1 MRTIAVCYP
10 ALSSKILYTNHF
22 KRLCGRVAPTKG
34 KQRMTEGADSSNPPA
49 LRVPWWWT
57 DLLHRLN
64 RAPRYQPLVLIALA
78 FIFGIAAD
86 RWADGKISLLA
97 WAVILASSLAA
108 CYIYYRRA
116 WFQLSSV
123 ALLTAFAALGGVREH
138 LAWRIYAA
146 DEISRWATDEEKP
159 ILIEATVLR
168 LPKLYQAR
176 GYDPLITAKGDPR
189 ERPQRTRLKL
199 YATALREGNLW
210 RSASGY
216 LSCAIDGDLGELRP
230 GDRVRVAG
238 FISRLPRALN
248 PGEFD
253 FSLHA
258 RADREICQIRSDIPD
273 AVQILRKAEWYWPAS
288 WLPKV
293 RLWGTELLK
302 KYLSQY
308 EATLAGAILLGTR
321 EELPYEQTE
330 EFLLTGTIHVLSIS
344 GMHVGILAWGLF
356 LALRSGWI
364 GRRKALWLIM
374 LLTWTYTIM
383 TDSEPPA
390 VRASILVCVV
400 CGSLLIGKA
409 GLAFNSLA
417 FAALIVFMF
426 NPNDLFR
433 TGTQLSF
440 ISMGVLSW
448 LSSFWSGSRLI
459 SPLDRLIQRTM
470 TWHERLLWWIAA
482 WFVISLLTGTLIW
495 SITLPLVVARFY
507 LISWSA
513 LVLNIFLSPITTL
526 AMICG
531 FLVLATGW
539 WFPWAAHVFGTCC
552 DALLELTAAII
563 HYVAR
568 TPGSYS
574 WHSGPSDWWL
584 IGFYVG
590 LGAWAVFRHW
600 LPGFKFGVPVLLAYC
615 ALGWF
620 ERVWHDQREPGPRA
634 TFVAIGHGGAT
645 LIELPD
651 GRNILYDCGRM
662 GSPILGERAVEAV
675 LRSRGIRRLDAV
687 IISHAD
693 TDHYNAVP
701 ELLRRFEVSQVL
713 VSGKM
718 RDEMHALRAETK
730 EGTDLEAL
738 PGTKAALL
746 TLALAIE
753 RHAVQLNVTASG
765 ANLSTDP
772 SFTLRVLHPP
782 ALGITGTT
790 NANSIVLELEYRD
803 RRILL
808 TGDLE
813 KGGITRLLD
822 NDRRHYDVL
831 QAPHHGSANNNPT
844 EMAAWTSPTWVVLCS
859 SLNDPV
865 EKATAAYQDAS
876 ATVLHLARRGATRVR
891 WTDNGVE
898 VRSWRDEPW

>member
-1 MRTIAVCYP
+1 MA
-10 ALSSKILYTNHF
+10 
-22 KRLCGRVAPTKG
+22 G
-34 KQRMTEGADSSNPPA
+34 GAEQSDSRP
-49 LRVPWWWT
+49 LRIPWWWT
-57 DLLHRLN
+57 DLLHRLE
-64 RAPRYQPLVLIALA
+64 RPPRYQPLVLIALA
-78 FIFGIAAD
+78 FIAGIATD
-86 RWADGKISLLA
+86 RWTDGIVSVPAWLAIISCSFMC
-97 WAVILASSLAA
+97 WFFCYRRERTHCSSLA
-108 CYIYYRRA
+108 
-116 WFQLSSV
+116 
-123 ALLTAFAALGGVREH
+123 LLLAIAALGGLREH
-138 LAWRIYAA
+138 LAWRVFPA

-159 ILIEATVLR
+159 ILIEATVLA

-199 YATALREGNLW
+199 RATALREGNLW
-210 RSASGY
+210 RSASGN
-216 LSCAIDGDLGELRP
+216 LACAIDGDLGELRP

-238 FISRLPRALN
+238 FISRLPSALN

-253 FSLHA
+253 FAQHA
-258 RADREICQIRSDIPD
+258 RADRELCQVRSDIPA
-273 AVQILRKAEWYWPAS
+273 AVEIIQKAEWYWPS
-288 WLPKV
+288 RWLPAM
-293 RLWGTELLK
+293 RRWGTEILK
-302 KYLSQY
+302 TYLNQY

-330 EFLLTGTIHVLSIS
+330 EFLLTGTVHVLSIS

-356 LALRSGWI
+356 VALRSGWLSR
-364 GRRKALWLIM
+364 GKALTLVII
-374 LLTWTYTIM
+374 LTTLYTLM

-390 VRASILVCVV
+390 VRATILVVVV
-400 CGSLLIGKA
+400 CGSMYFGRA

-417 FAALIVFMF
+417 FSAIIVFLI

-448 LSSFWSGSRLI
+448 LSSLWSGARMI

-470 TWHERLLWWIAA
+470 GWRERLLWWIVA
-482 WFVISLLTGTLIW
+482 WFAISLVTGTLIW
-495 SITLPLVVARFY
+495 CVTLPLVVARFY

-513 LVLNIFLSPITTL
+513 LVLNIFLSPIVTL
-526 AMICG
+526 AMISG

-539 WFPWAAHVFGTCC
+539 WFPWAAKMFGTCC
-552 DALLELTAAII
+552 DALLEFTAATI

-568 TPGSYS
+568 TPGTYS

-584 IGFYVG
+584 IGFYAG

-600 LPGFKFGVPVLLAYC
+600 LPGSKFGVPVLLAYC
-615 ALGWF
+615 VLGWF

-645 LIELPD
+645 LIEMPD

-662 GSPILGERAVEAV
+662 GSPIIGERAVEAV
-675 LRSRGIRRLDAV
+675 MRSRGIRRLDAI

-701 ELLRRFEVSQVL
+701 ELLRRFEVSQIL

-718 RDEMHALRAETK
+718 RDELNKVLK
-730 EGTDLEAL
+730 EASEQDNLEAL
-738 PGTKAALL
+738 PGTKAALFM
-746 TLALAIE
+746 LAQAIE
-753 RHAVQLNVTASG
+753 RHGVQLNVTSSG

-772 SFTLRVLHPP
+772 NFALRVLHPP
-782 ALGITGTT
+782 ALGVEGDD
-790 NANSIVLELEYRD
+790 NANSIVLEMEFRD
-803 RRILL
+803 RRVLL
-808 TGDLE
+808 TGDLQ
-813 KGGITRLLD
+813 KAGIARLLN

-831 QAPHHGSANNNPT
+831 QAPHHGSPNNNPA

-865 EKATAAYQDAS
+865 EKSTTAYENSS

-891 WTDNGVE
+891 WTEQGVE
-898 VRSWRDEPW
+898 VRTWREHPW

>member
-1 MRTIAVCYP
+1 MTGGA
-10 ALSSKILYTNHF
+10 ATNDAH
-22 KRLCGRVAPTKG
+22 
-34 KQRMTEGADSSNPPA
+34 PP
-49 LRVPWWWT
+49 REPWWWT
-57 DLLHRLN
+57 DFKHRLD

-78 FIFGIAAD
+78 FIAGIAAD
-86 RWADGKISLLA
+86 RGAVGQISLFA
-97 WAVILASSLAA
+97 WGLILTCSLAA
-108 CYIYYRRA
+108 WNFCYRRD
-116 WFQLSSV
+116 WFRLSSTV
-123 ALLTAFAALGGVREH
+123 LLIAFAALGGARAHV
-138 LAWRIYAA
+138 AWRIYAA

-168 LPKLYQAR
+168 LPKLYQQR

-216 LSCAIDGDLGELRP
+216 LACAIDGDLGELRP

-238 FISRLPRALN
+238 FISRLPSALN

-253 FSLHA
+253 FAHHA
-258 RADREICQIRSDIPD
+258 RADRELCQIRSDIPD
-273 AVQILRKAEWYWPAS
+273 AVQILRKAEWYWPSS
-288 WLPKV
+288 WLPNV
-293 RLWGTELLK
+293 RLWGTEILK

-330 EFLLTGTIHVLSIS
+330 EFLLTGTIHILSIS

-364 GRRKALWLIM
+364 GRKKALVLIM
-374 LLTWTYTIM
+374 VLTWLYTIM

-400 CGSLLIGKA
+400 CGTLLFGRA

-417 FAALIVFMF
+417 FAALIVFMI

-448 LSSFWSGSRLI
+448 LSSFWSGTRSI

-470 TWHERLLWWIAA
+470 GWQERLLWSIVA
-482 WFVISLLTGTLIW
+482 WFVISLITGTLIW
-495 SITLPLVVARFY
+495 FVTLPLVVARFY

-539 WFPWAAHVFGTCC
+539 WFPWAAQVFGTCC
-552 DALLELTAAII
+552 DALPELTAATI

-584 IGFYVG
+584 IGFYLG

-600 LPGFKFGVPVLLAYC
+600 LPGLKFGVPVLLAYC
-615 ALGWF
+615 ALGWY

-645 LIELPD
+645 LIEMPD

-662 GSPILGERAVEAV
+662 GSPIIGERAVEAV

-701 ELLRRFEVSQVL
+701 ELLRRFEVSQIL

-718 RDEMHALRAETK
+718 RDEMNALRVSTS
-730 EGTDLEAL
+730 EGTDLAAL

-746 TLALAIE
+746 MLALAIE
-753 RHAVQLNVTASG
+753 RHGVQLNVAASG

-772 SFTLRVLHPP
+772 TFALRVLHPP

-790 NANSIVLELEYRD
+790 NANSIVLEMEYQS
-803 RRILL
+803 RRVLM

-813 KGGITRLLD
+813 KGGIERLLS
-822 NDRRHYDVL
+822 NNLTNGDRRHYDVL
-831 QAPHHGSANNNPT
+831 QAPHHGSANNRPA

-865 EKATAAYQDAS
+865 EKATAAYQEAS
-876 ATVLHLARRGATRVR
+876 ATVLHLARKGATRVR
-891 WTDNGVE
+891 WTDDGVE
-898 VRSWRDEPW
+898 VRSWREEPW

>member
-1 MRTIAVCYP
+1 MAHLRRGRNLPLGNRRREADIDRSHSVTLAQT
-10 ALSSKILYTNHF
+10 LSSA
-22 KRLCGRVAPTKG
+22 RLRSAH
-34 KQRMTEGADSSNPPA
+34 
-49 LRVPWWWT
+49 
-57 DLLHRLN
+57 HR
-64 RAPRYQPLVLIALA
+64 
-78 FIFGIAAD
+78 
-86 RWADGKISLLA
+86 
-97 WAVILASSLAA
+97 
-108 CYIYYRRA
+108 
-116 WFQLSSV
+116 
-123 ALLTAFAALGGVREH
+123 
-138 LAWRIYAA
+138 
-146 DEISRWATDEEKP
+146 
-159 ILIEATVLR
+159 
-168 LPKLYQAR
+168 
-176 GYDPLITAKGDPR
+176 KGDPR

-258 RADREICQIRSDIPD
+258 RADRELCQIRSDIPD

-470 TWHERLLWWIAA
+470 SWHERLLWWFAA
-482 WFVISLLTGTLIW
+482 WFVISLVTGTLIW

-531 FLVLATGW
+531 FLCSPPVGGSLERRTSLA
-539 WFPWAAHVFGTCC
+539 P
-552 DALLELTAAII
+552 
-563 HYVAR
+563 VATR
-568 TPGSYS
+568 C
-574 WHSGPSDWWL
+574 W
-584 IGFYVG
+584 
-590 LGAWAVFRHW
+590 
-600 LPGFKFGVPVLLAYC
+600 
-615 ALGWF
+615 
-620 ERVWHDQREPGPRA
+620 
-634 TFVAIGHGGAT
+634 
-645 LIELPD
+645 
-651 GRNILYDCGRM
+651 N
-662 GSPILGERAVEAV
+662 SP
-675 LRSRGIRRLDAV
+675 RRLSTT
-687 IISHAD
+687 SH
-693 TDHYNAVP
+693 
-701 ELLRRFEVSQVL
+701 
-713 VSGKM
+713 
-718 RDEMHALRAETK
+718 
-730 EGTDLEAL
+730 
-738 PGTKAALL
+738 
-746 TLALAIE
+746 
-753 RHAVQLNVTASG
+753 
-765 ANLSTDP
+765 
-772 SFTLRVLHPP
+772 
-782 ALGITGTT
+782 
-790 NANSIVLELEYRD
+790 
-803 RRILL
+803 
-808 TGDLE
+808 
-813 KGGITRLLD
+813 
-822 NDRRHYDVL
+822 
-831 QAPHHGSANNNPT
+831 
-844 EMAAWTSPTWVVLCS
+844 
-859 SLNDPV
+859 
-865 EKATAAYQDAS
+865 
-876 ATVLHLARRGATRVR
+876 ARRGAIPGIAGRAI
-891 WTDNGVE
+891 GG
-898 VRSWRDEPW
+898 

>member
-1 MRTIAVCYP
+1 MIA
-10 ALSSKILYTNHF
+10 
-22 KRLCGRVAPTKG
+22 
-34 KQRMTEGADSSNPPA
+34 GAENNEAHPH
-49 LRVPWWWT
+49 RIPWWWT
-57 DLLHRLN
+57 DLLVRLE

-78 FIFGIAAD
+78 FIGGITAD
-86 RWADGKISLLA
+86 RWADGKITLLVWYTLLTTA
-97 WAVILASSLAA
+97 LVIWRL
-108 CYIYYRRA
+108 CERRA
-116 WFQLSSV
+116 WPRLAST
-123 ALLTAFAALGGVREH
+123 ALLTAFAAFGGAREH
-138 LAWRIYAA
+138 LAWRVYAA
-146 DEISRWATDEEKP
+146 DEISRWATAEEKP
-159 ILIEATVLR
+159 LYVEATVLT

-176 GYDPLITAKGDPR
+176 GYDPLLTAKGDPR

-216 LSCAIDGDLGELRP
+216 LACAIDGDLGELRP

-238 FISRLPRALN
+238 FISRLPSALN

-253 FSLHA
+253 FAHHA
-258 RADREICQIRSDIPD
+258 RADRALCQLRSDIPA
-273 AVQILRKAEWYWPAS
+273 AVQILQKAEWYWPGS

-293 RLWGTELLK
+293 RLWGTEILK

-364 GRRKALWLIM
+364 SRGKALILVII
-374 LLTWTYTIM
+374 LTTIYTLM

-390 VRASILVCVV
+390 VRATILVVIV
-400 CGSLLIGKA
+400 CGSLFLGRA

-417 FAALIVFMF
+417 FSALIVFMI

-448 LSSFWSGSRLI
+448 LSSFWSGSRVI
-459 SPLDRLIQRTM
+459 SPLERLIQRTM
-470 TWHERLLWWIAA
+470 GWRERLLWWIVA
-482 WFVISLLTGTLIW
+482 WFVISFVTGTLIW
-495 SITLPLVVARFY
+495 FATLPLVVARFY

-539 WFPWAAHVFGTCC
+539 WFPWAAQFFGTCC
-552 DALLELTAAII
+552 DALLELTAATI

-584 IGFYVG
+584 IGFYTG
-590 LGAWAVFRHW
+590 LGAWAAFRYW

-651 GRNILYDCGRM
+651 GRAILYDCGRM
-662 GSPILGERAVEAV
+662 GSPIIGERAVEAV
-675 LRSRGIRRLDAV
+675 LRSRGIRRLDAI

-693 TDHYNAVP
+693 TDHYNAIP

-718 RDEMHALRAETK
+718 RDELDQVRAEASQSD
-730 EGTDLEAL
+730 DLATL

-746 TLALAIE
+746 MLARAIE
-753 RHAVQLNVTASG
+753 RYGVQLNVTSNG

-772 SFTLRVLHPP
+772 SFALRVLHPP
-782 ALGITGTT
+782 ALGISGST
-790 NANSIVLELEYRD
+790 NANSIVLELKYRG
-803 RRILL
+803 RRVLL

-831 QAPHHGSANNNPT
+831 QAPHHGSANNNPA

-859 SLNDPV
+859 SLSDPV
-865 EKATAAYQDAS
+865 GKATAAYQEAS
-876 ATVLHLARRGATRVR
+876 ATVLHLARKGATRVR
-891 WTDNGVE
+891 WTEQGVE
-898 VRSWRDEPW
+898 VRSWRESPW

>member
-1 MRTIAVCYP
+1 M
-10 ALSSKILYTNHF
+10 S
-22 KRLCGRVAPTKG
+22 
-34 KQRMTEGADSSNPPA
+34 GASDQSEARPR
-49 LRVPWWWT
+49 RVPWWWT
-57 DLLHRLN
+57 DLLLRLD
-64 RAPRYQPLVLIALA
+64 RQPRYQPLVLIALA
-78 FIFGIAAD
+78 FIAGIAAD
-86 RWADGKISLLA
+86 RWAAGHVSLLA
-97 WAVILASSLAA
+97 WGTILACSLAA
-108 CYIYYRRA
+108 SYFYFRRD
-116 WFQLSSV
+116 WFQLSST
-123 ALLTAFAALGGVREH
+123 ALLLAFAALGGVREH
-138 LAWRIYAA
+138 LAWRIYPA
-146 DEISRWATDEEKP
+146 DEISRWATAEEKP
-159 ILIEATVLR
+159 LLIEATVLA

-189 ERPQRTRLKL
+189 ERPLRTRLKL
-199 YATALREGNLW
+199 RATAIREGNLW
-210 RSASGY
+210 RTASGK
-216 LSCAIDGDLGELRP
+216 LACAIDGDLGDLRP

-238 FISRLPRALN
+238 FISRLPSALN

-253 FSLHA
+253 YAHHA
-258 RADREICQIRSDIPD
+258 RADRELCQLRSDIPA
-273 AVQILRKAEWYWPAS
+273 AVEILQKAQWYWPS
-288 WLPKV
+288 LWLPEV
-293 RLWGTELLK
+293 RRWGTSLLQ

-364 GRRKALWLIM
+364 GRRKALLLIM
-374 LLTWTYTIM
+374 LFTWLYTLM

-390 VRASILVCVV
+390 IRASILVCVV
-400 CGSLLIGKA
+400 CGSLFFGRA

-417 FAALIVFMF
+417 FAAIIVFLL

-448 LSSFWSGSRLI
+448 LSSFWSGSRVI
-459 SPLDRLIQRTM
+459 PPLDRLIQRTM
-470 TWHERLLWWIAA
+470 GWRERLVWGIAA
-482 WFVISLLTGTLIW
+482 WFVISLVTGTLIW
-495 SITLPLVVARFY
+495 CATLPLIVARFY
-507 LISWSA
+507 LITWSA
-513 LVLNIFLSPITTL
+513 LVLNVFLSPIVTL

-539 WFPWAAHVFGTCC
+539 WFPWAASVFGVCC
-552 DALLELTAAII
+552 DALLELMAAMI

-584 IGFYVG
+584 VGFYAG

-600 LPGFKFGVPVLLAYC
+600 LPGFKLAVPVLIAYC

-620 ERVWHDQREPGPRA
+620 ERVYYDQREPGPRA
-634 TFVAIGHGGAT
+634 TFIAVGHGGAT

-651 GRNILYDCGRM
+651 GRAILYDCGRM
-662 GSPILGERAVEAV
+662 GSPIIGERAVEAV
-675 LRSRGIRRLDAV
+675 LRSRGIRRLDA
-687 IISHAD
+687 IILSHAD

-701 ELLRRFEVSQVL
+701 ELLRRFEVSQIL

-718 RDEMHALRAETK
+718 RDELNQVLAEAASG
-730 EGTDLEAL
+730 GTNSE
-738 PGTKAALL
+738 PSISGTKGALL
-746 TLALAIE
+746 MLAQAIKQ
-753 RHAVQLNVTASG
+753 HGVQLNVTASG

-772 SFTLRVLHPP
+772 SFALRTLHPP
-782 ALGITGTT
+782 ALGISGSD
-790 NANSIVLELEYRD
+790 NANSVVLELEYRD
-803 RRILL
+803 HRVLL

-813 KGGITRLLD
+813 KGGITRLLN

-831 QAPHHGSANNNPT
+831 QAPHHGSPNNNPA

-859 SLNDPV
+859 SLNDSV
-865 EKATAAYQDAS
+865 DKATTAYEEAA
-876 ATVLHLARRGATRVR
+876 ATVLHLARKGATRVR
-891 WTDNGVE
+891 WTVQGVE
-898 VRSWRDEPW
+898 VRTWREDPW